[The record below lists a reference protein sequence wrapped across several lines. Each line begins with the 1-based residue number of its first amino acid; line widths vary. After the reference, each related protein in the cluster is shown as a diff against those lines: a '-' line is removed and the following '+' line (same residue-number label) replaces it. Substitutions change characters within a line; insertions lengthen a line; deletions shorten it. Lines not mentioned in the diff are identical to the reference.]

1 MRVIVN
7 FQLYKKWTIHTIAKD
22 CRTTLGPHGLRKT
35 LDTYFRLEIKCRSTG
50 SDIVKREIHKC
61 AVGQSAWGS
70 LRLSRPIGINLTF
83 AFLVQTL
90 AAFLLVGQPDMFRK
104 RLTQVRNRL

>member
-1 MRVIVN
+1 VRVIVN
-7 FQLYKKWTIHTIAKD
+7 FQLYKKWTIHTIAED

-70 LRLSRPIGINLTF
+70 LRSVAPYRDQLNFR
-83 AFLVQTL
+83 
-90 AAFLLVGQPDMFRK
+90 LLGSDPRGFSACGSA
-104 RLTQVRNRL
+104 

>member
-1 MRVIVN
+1 M
-7 FQLYKKWTIHTIAKD
+7 KWTIHTIAED

-61 AVGQSAWGS
+61 AVGQRAWGS
-70 LRLSRPIGINLTF
+70 LRSVAPYRHHNLTF

-90 AAFLLVGQPDMFRK
+90 AAFLLVGQPDVFRK
-104 RLTQVRNRL
+104 